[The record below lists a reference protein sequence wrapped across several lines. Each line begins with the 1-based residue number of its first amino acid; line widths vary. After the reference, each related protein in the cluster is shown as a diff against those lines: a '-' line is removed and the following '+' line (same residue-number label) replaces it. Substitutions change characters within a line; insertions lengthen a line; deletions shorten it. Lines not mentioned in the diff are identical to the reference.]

1 MGKIP
6 LFCLYVE
13 AFYLKEGK
21 KGRTTVQV
29 IHEIAEPIAEK
40 LGLSIWDIK
49 FLKEGSQ
56 WYLRVFIDKD
66 GGISIDDCEAMSR
79 ALDEPL
85 DELDPISQSYCLEV
99 CSPGIERELVTD
111 EHFECFK
118 GHTVRLKLIRP
129 NETGKREFIGELLE
143 IENEEVVLK
152 MEEEINKFKRK
163 EIANVKLADDLIDNN

>member
-1 MGKIP
+1 M
-6 LFCLYVE
+6 
-13 AFYLKEGK
+13 KEGK

-111 EHFECFK
+111 EH
-118 GHTVRLKLIRP
+118 
-129 NETGKREFIGELLE
+129 
-143 IENEEVVLK
+143 EEVVLK